1 MSRMLVMLKT
11 IREEKESLT
20 KIKGMSPDGMI
31 PRGLIL
37 EGWDAIK
44 DALD

>member
-1 MSRMLVMLKT
+1 MARMLKMMKT
-11 IREEKESLT
+11 IREERESLT
-20 KIKGMSPDGMI
+20 KIRGLTADGMI

-37 EGWDAIK
+37 DGSDAIK